1 MTLSCIMRVWCPLI
15 CPKVTTRK
23 NGQTLNSGLVFS
35 YSLEARGR
43 AKRQSDNVLVYRV
56 LMLVISSLH

>member
-1 MTLSCIMRVWCPLI
+1 MRLWCPSI
-15 CPKVTTRK
+15 RPKVTTWK
-23 NGQTLNSGLVFS
+23 NVQTLNSGLVFS